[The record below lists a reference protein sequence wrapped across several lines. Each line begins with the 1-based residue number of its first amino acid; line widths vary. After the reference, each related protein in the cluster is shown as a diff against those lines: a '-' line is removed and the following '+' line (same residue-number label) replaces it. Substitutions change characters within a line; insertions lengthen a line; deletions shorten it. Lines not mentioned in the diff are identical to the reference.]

1 MRLWY
6 VLPAAALILESAIGT
21 SHATV
26 TLFET
31 FKTQFFAQSSD
42 LGAPVPTGY
51 SFVPRLT
58 VSDPSDVAN
67 VSVVAPKNTLN
78 LTSNDGLTYD
88 GDQGLFLSKAAMDF
102 AYPNSTYTFQIAGG
116 TLGSQSG
123 AIDISADQYANNV
136 PQYTGGT
143 YSLFQNLDVFQP
155 NLISWN
161 GFQTTSGANTPLTFL
176 TIFDQSGAV
185 AFTTQGTNLLTD
197 ALVPAD
203 TLLPSSN
210 YTVDLV
216 FSNRQI
222 DATNNFGGSSTSVA
236 FDLRTEFSFTTN
248 VPEPST
254 LTMAVLSGLAL
265 SMFFGRQRWR

>member
-1 MRLWY
+1 MRLWC
-6 VLPAAALILESAIGT
+6 VLPAAGLLFGSGIGT
-21 SHATV
+21 SQATV

-31 FKTQFFAQSSD
+31 FKTEFFAQSSD
-42 LGAPVPTGY
+42 LGAPVSTGY
-51 SFVPRLT
+51 SFAPRLT
-58 VSDPSDVAN
+58 VSDPTDVAD
-67 VSVVAPKNTLN
+67 VSVVAPKNTID
-78 LTSNDGLTYD
+78 LTSADGLTYSS
-88 GDQGLFLSKAAMDF
+88 DQGLFLSKAAMDF
-102 AYPNSTYTFQIAGG
+102 AFPNSTYTFQVAGG

-123 AIDISADQYANNV
+123 TIDISADQYANTV

-143 YSLFQNLDVFQP
+143 YSLFQKLNVFQP
-155 NLISWN
+155 NSISWN
-161 GFQTTSGANTPLTFL
+161 GFQSTSAANTPLTFL
-176 TIFDQSGAV
+176 TIFDQAGAV
-185 AFTTQGTNLLTD
+185 AFTAQGTNLLTN

-222 DATNNFGGSSTSVA
+222 DSTNDFGGSFTSVA

-254 LTMAVLSGLAL
+254 LAMALSGLAL
-265 SMFFGRQRWR
+265 SLFYCRQRWR